1 MPALFKLINGGLI
14 TKVEAPASIQ
24 DLSPQ
29 EPIQQHITLRTSD
42 AVEACLT
49 HLSQLKRISIEFLNF
64 TDGRGYS
71 MAKLLRER
79 YGYREEL
86 RATGDVL
93 CDQIQAL
100 SRCGFDAFELPDG
113 TSMTAVLT
121 QLRMFQQSY
130 QADTLQPT
138 PWWLNVDQALS
149 EQQDV

>member
-1 MPALFKLINGGLI
+1 MPTLFKLINGGLI
-14 TKVEAPASIQ
+14 TKVDPTASNQ
-24 DLSPQ
+24 DLNPQ
-29 EPIQQHITLRTSD
+29 EQIQPHITLRTSD
-42 AVEACLT
+42 AVEACLSR
-49 HLSQLKRISIEFLNF
+49 LSQLKRISIEFLSF

-71 MAKLLRER
+71 MARLLRER

-113 TSMTAVLT
+113 TRLSAVLT
-121 QLRMFQQSY
+121 HLRMFQQNY

-138 PWWLNVDQALS
+138 PWWLNVEQALP